1 MKLKSRG
8 WFLLLLL
15 IPIGFGFARLKLNV
29 EMLDLLPQDSPIVQG
44 LKLYQ
49 ENFSYSRELY
59 VTVTSPDS
67 ETTENVARTL
77 SQNLRTSSNLISQ
90 VTWQPPWLE
99 SPAQAAEIVA
109 FIWLN

>member
-1 MKLKSRG
+1 MKLKSPG

-15 IPIGFGFARLKLNV
+15 IPVGFGFARLKLSV

-59 VTVTSPDS
+59 VTVISPDA

-77 SQNLRTSSNLISQ
+77 ATNLRTKSNLVSQ
-90 VTWQPPWLE
+90 VTWQPPWFE
-99 SPAQAAEIVA
+99 SPAQASE
-109 FIWLN
+109 